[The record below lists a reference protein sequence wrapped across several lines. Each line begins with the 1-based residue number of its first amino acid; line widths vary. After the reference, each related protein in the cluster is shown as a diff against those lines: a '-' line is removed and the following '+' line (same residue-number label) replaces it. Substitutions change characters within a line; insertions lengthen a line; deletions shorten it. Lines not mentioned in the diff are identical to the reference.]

1 MFCTNCGAQ
10 VSADSRFC
18 PNCGAVAGERPTPVY
33 SPPPPAAEFT
43 APAGGRVQTG
53 KWISTAWNLVTGQ
66 IWMFMLI
73 TLLMLIL
80 SSVVPVVLQGPMLIG
95 MHIVCWRVLL
105 GGRADVGD
113 LFKGFNWF
121 VPSLVACLLIAVF
134 TFLGLIACLVGAL
147 VVMAMFQFTYLFI
160 VDRNMDFWPAMQ
172 ASHAVVKQD
181 YAGFL
186 IFLLALIGI
195 NILGALAC
203 VVGLLV
209 TIPIHYLAVT
219 AAYQDLVGFA
229 SPAPPQ

>member
-1 MFCTNCGAQ
+1 
-10 VSADSRFC
+10 
-18 PNCGAVAGERPTPVY
+18 
-33 SPPPPAAEFT
+33 
-43 APAGGRVQTG
+43 VQTG